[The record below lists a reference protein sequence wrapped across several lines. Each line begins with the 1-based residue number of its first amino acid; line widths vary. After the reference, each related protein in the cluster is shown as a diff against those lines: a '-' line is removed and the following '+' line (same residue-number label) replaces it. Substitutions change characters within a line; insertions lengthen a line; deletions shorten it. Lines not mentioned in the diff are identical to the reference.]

1 MADVTIQLL
10 KAHFRQLRLPT
21 MGQEF
26 ETLARD
32 AASANQTF
40 AQLLLRLTEAELA
53 ARAANAVATRMISD
67 NYFSR
72 PAIIRI
78 PGP

>member
-1 MADVTIQLL
+1 VSLIYIDES
-10 KAHFRQLRLPT
+10 HFHQDLDGGSTWSKKGTPAWRPST
-21 MGQEF
+21 
-26 ETLARD
+26 
-32 AASANQTF
+32 SP
-40 AQLLLRLTEAELA
+40 
-53 ARAANAVATRMISD
+53 VISD

>member
-1 MADVTIQLL
+1 MRVRIQVVV
-10 KAHFRQLRLPT
+10 
-21 MGQEF
+21 ES
-26 ETLARD
+26 D
-32 AASANQTF
+32 A
-40 AQLLLRLTEAELA
+40 
-53 ARAANAVATRMISD
+53 VPVISD